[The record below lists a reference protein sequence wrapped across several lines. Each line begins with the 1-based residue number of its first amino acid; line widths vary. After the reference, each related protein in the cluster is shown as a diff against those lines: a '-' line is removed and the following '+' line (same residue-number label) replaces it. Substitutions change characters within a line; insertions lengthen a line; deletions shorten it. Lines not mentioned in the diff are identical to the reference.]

1 MKPNSPLESIYFISI
16 PEGFELSKNAM
27 QIDVTIPLPVQKK
40 DKDAP
45 GQFNPKEL
53 TPEQILAGILTVLAY
68 DKHNEHLQYYR
79 SILTQ
84 ARPDIKKELSE
95 AAILKVKNEDFE
107 IAEEI
112 FLALQGLD
120 PEDKAITLITQTFWQ
135 EKSRKSGIL

>member
-1 MKPNSPLESIYFISI
+1 MTQKKKLCRKCLIFQIQLTEPNSPLESIYFISI

-107 IAEEI
+107 IAE
-112 FLALQGLD
+112 ANM
-120 PEDKAITLITQTFWQ
+120 KARMKIA
-135 EKSRKSGIL
+135 